1 MGRPNSM
8 TELVKPNRAKGL
20 KGKYR
25 TKYNGIYRWY
35 RANSKQEALTMFHA
49 DIAAQSH
56 TFVPVRDV
64 LTKQGQGG
72 YAQAIE
78 GWIRENP
85 DSTLMRLTDWSDLPQ
100 YLHDHKD
107 LTPEALAASYANHQ
121 QVAALAAKVPSQ
133 IVKAKTVHQAVE
145 LFLTRQRA
153 KVGGGKI
160 SAGRYDILQRCV
172 NHFAEFV
179 GANSSIDRID
189 GAMLEAYNSCIMELI
204 GEGWSPDYGDLYMSV
219 ARQFVRW
226 AFTTDLLA
234 QLPRNIDSQELAIV
248 KPKKQVK
255 FFDKDKEIR
264 PLLAACTPRMKL
276 NLLLMLNCGM
286 TQKDVSDLHPSEV
299 DWKKGTITRRRSKT
313 RKEGDSVPTV
323 TYPLWKETFALLQK
337 FGRRDGDHVLLNAD
351 GKPLR
356 VDELRLRDGE
366 QQFTK
371 IDNIAVGF
379 RRLKAKLAK
388 KKITITKSLKVF
400 RSTSNS
406 VLKNSKDFAHYA
418 VHFLGQSPRGINE
431 ANYTAVFTK
440 SFADA
445 VNWLRT
451 YYGIE

>member
-1 MGRPNSM
+1 M
-8 TELVKPNRAKGL
+8 TELVKPNKAKGL

-25 TKYNGIYRWY
+25 TKYKGAYRWY

-56 TFVPVRDV
+56 TFVSVRDV
-64 LTKQGQGG
+64 LTEQGHGN
-72 YAQAIE
+72 YVQAIE
-78 GWIRENP
+78 RWIRDNP
-85 DSTLMRLTDWSDLPQ
+85 DSTLMGLTDWSELPQ

-107 LTPEALAASYANHQ
+107 LTPEALPASYANHQ
-121 QVAALAAKVPSQ
+121 QMAALASKVPSQ
-133 IVKAKTVHQAVE
+133 TVKTKTVHQAVK
-145 LFLTRQRA
+145 LFLTRQQA

-160 SAGRYDILQRCV
+160 SAGRYDLLKRCA

-179 GANSSIDRID
+179 GANSNTDRID
-189 GAMLEAYNSCIMELI
+189 GAMLEAYNSRIMELI
-204 GEGWSPDYGDLYMSV
+204 DEGWSSDYGDMYMSI

-226 AFTTDLLA
+226 AYSTDLLDR
-234 QLPRNIDSQELAIV
+234 LPRNIDSQELAIV
-248 KPKKQVK
+248 TPKKQVK
-255 FFDKDKEIR
+255 FFDKNKEIK
-264 PLLAACTPRMKL
+264 PLLANCTPRMKL

-286 TQKDVSDLHPSEV
+286 TQKDLSDLHPSEV

-337 FGRRDGDHVLLNAD
+337 FGRQDGDRALLNAD
-351 GKPLR
+351 GKPLK
-356 VDELRLRDGE
+356 VEELRLRDGE
-366 QQFTK
+366 QQLTK

-379 RRLKAKLAK
+379 RRLKAKLANK
-388 KKITITKSLKVF
+388 GIKITKSLKVF

-418 VHFLGQSPRGINE
+418 VHFLGHSPRGINE
-431 ANYTAVFTK
+431 SNYTAVFTK

-445 VNWLRT
+445 VNWLGT